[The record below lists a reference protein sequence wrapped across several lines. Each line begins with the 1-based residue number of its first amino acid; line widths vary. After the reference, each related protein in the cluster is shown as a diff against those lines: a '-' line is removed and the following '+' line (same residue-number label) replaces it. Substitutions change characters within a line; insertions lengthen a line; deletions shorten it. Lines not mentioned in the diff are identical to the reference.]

1 MLLSSGKK
9 VTLLYKGAIVLI
21 LLAASLFSSTHIYA
35 RDSEEVRC
43 INHTC
48 SGSRPADQCA
58 ANWVY
63 TYGAECV
70 VKFDPFTGNE
80 SCFWTWETQNC
91 NATDTCAGGTG
102 LKAGLCSPGGCT
114 IGGDYKVCCNGL
126 TPVSCSGGQYSGTCG
141 GATTIMGTTCT
152 GIVPG
157 TTNGT
162 GGDSNWCAPTGWETR
177 TVRCDICS
185 AGFGSCSDVFMPPDP
200 RAGQNTCTSCNP
212 NGSCTEPW
220 CRSGRICNTFCPER
234 NCRTDGRTGN
244 ANPNFK
250 ETAYND
256 NCDSPPSK
264 GCAIPSPSTRTVPDP
279 IPACGWY
286 ESIYSD
292 SCADLSLPIDRP
304 PNTVITRLCKECV
317 FAPSSICGAQKTC
330 GGRLASCGGVLVTGD
345 VWERTGT
352 APAVNPE
359 GVPYTRS
366 FIHQPLQPL
375 KDLLVQVVSSS
386 HPTTCTS
393 SNGTYSCTVAP
404 GDDTSRNGMIKIRVS
419 ALGYA
424 GTDHELRYSAGDGS
438 PGVVNKT
445 VTQKIYVDYIA
456 TTNTSPGNWT
466 QVKGASYTP
475 RGSGAGTKTIMNV
488 MPIAPT
494 RYDTTDAVPTLTNYG
509 FNTGTDAYGAVTSNA
524 FLGNYTKYSVDRDWH
539 IDGYPMASR
548 DVTSVYLQYVTKRRL
563 TAYVANSYPRG
574 SVVLVP
580 GGTTIPAISDA
591 SFTGPVADG
600 GVLFL
605 VGTSGAPGTVT
616 LGGDIITNTAVGVI
630 AGTINVP
637 AEVLGVV
644 AVKELQGV
652 FVAGT
657 VSLGSTTDQ
666 GLKIIGNLS
675 AINTFTNARKWR
687 DTSRPSLYV
696 QYDIGRQLGL
706 LKNLSIATS
715 TSQQE
720 E

>member
-35 RDSEEVRC
+35 RDSEAVRC

-141 GATTIMGTTCT
+141 GATTIIGTSCT
-152 GIVPG
+152 GRAAG
-157 TTNGT
+157 STNGSS
-162 GGDSNWCAPTGWETR
+162 GDSNWCAPNPPGWETE
-177 TVRCDICS
+177 TYTCPTCT
-185 AGFGSCSDVFMPPDP
+185 AGFGSCTDVFMPPDP
-200 RAGQNTCTSCNP
+200 RAGQNTCTSCDWFAQ
-212 NGSCTEPW
+212 CTRPI
-220 CRSGRICNTFCPER
+220 CRGTTCDRSCPER
-234 NCRTDGRTGN
+234 NCRTDEKTGN
-244 ANPNFK
+244 PNPSFK
-250 ETAYND
+250 EFTFDA
-256 NCDSPPSK
+256 NCAVQNVR
-264 GCAIPSPSTRTVPDP
+264 CEIPSPSTRTVPNP
-279 IPACGWY
+279 APACGWY
-286 ESIYSD
+286 DSIYSN
-292 SCADLSLPIDRP
+292 SCADLSLPIDWP
-304 PNTVITRLCKECV
+304 PNIVITRLCNECV
-317 FAPSSICGAQKTC
+317 FPPSSICGAQRTC
-330 GGRLASCGGVLVTGD
+330 GGRLNSCGGVLVTGE

-352 APAVNPE
+352 APAVNDN
-359 GVPYTRS
+359 GDPYTKS
-366 FIHQPLQPL
+366 FIYEPLQPL
-375 KDLLVQVVSSS
+375 RDLLVQVVSSS

-393 SNGTYSCTVAP
+393 SNGTYSCTVTP
-404 GDDTSRNGMIKIRVS
+404 GDDTSRHGTIKIRVS

-438 PGVVNKT
+438 PSVVNKT
-445 VTQKIYVDYIA
+445 VTQKIYVDYLA
-456 TTNTSPGNWT
+456 TTNASPGNWT
-466 QVKGASYTP
+466 QVKGASYVP
-475 RGSGAGTKTIMNV
+475 RGSGATTKTIMNV

-494 RYDTTDAVPTLTNYG
+494 RYDTNDAVPSLTNYA
-509 FNTGTDAYGAVTSNA
+509 FNTGTDANGAVTTNA

-539 IDGYPMASR
+539 IDGYPMTSR
-548 DVTSVYLQYVTKRRL
+548 DVTSVYLQYVTKRKL
-563 TAYVANSYPRG
+563 TTYSAAPNTKYTRG
-574 SVVLVP
+574 SVILVP
-580 GGTTIPAISDA
+580 NTTTLPVINDDSFIGPAS
-591 SFTGPVADG
+591 DG

-605 VGTSGAPGTVT
+605 VGTSGAPGAVT
-616 LGGDIITNTAVGVI
+616 LGGNITTTTAVGII
-630 AGTINVP
+630 ANGITVSP
-637 AEVLGVV
+637 AVSEID
-644 AVKELQGV
+644 GV
-652 FVAGT
+652 FAANTFDTGAAPN
-657 VSLGSTTDQ
+657 Q
-666 GLKIIGNLS
+666 GLKIVGNLS
-675 AINTFTNARKWR
+675 VVGSFTNNRKWR
-687 DTSRPSLYV
+687 DTSRPSVYV